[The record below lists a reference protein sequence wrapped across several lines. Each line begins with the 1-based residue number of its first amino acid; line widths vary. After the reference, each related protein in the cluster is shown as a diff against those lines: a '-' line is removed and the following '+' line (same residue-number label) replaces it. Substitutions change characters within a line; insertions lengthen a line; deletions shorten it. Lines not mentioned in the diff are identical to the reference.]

1 MGVVLDLGVPDI
13 QGAELV
19 CLLRPCMV
27 GPIVLLP
34 TQDQESDRVAA
45 LDAAVVVHP
54 LRIG

>member
-34 TQDQESDRVAA
+34 TQDQESDKVAA
-45 LDAAVVVHP
+45 LDAVVVHP